1 MSYMTV
7 TVTILDP
14 RGDPMDV
21 TLGANHVQL
30 SKMYLDCSAARAN
43 PGLWAAQERAATR
56 IGVALAARRCLTPHA
71 EFTLAQLM
79 RMFPTNSLAEIA
91 MAERMD
97 FLRLRPGLKKFRINK
112 PFWAGHAYD
121 AARDIL
127 ARPEAADFWA
137 RHWGADLADIRLVTA
152 LMFTRA
158 RTIISDGGLH

>member
-1 MSYMTV
+1 MSYVTV

-21 TLGANHVQL
+21 VLGANHAQL
-30 SKMYLDCSAARAN
+30 SKMYLDCFVARAN
-43 PGLWAAQERAATR
+43 LGLWAAQEKAAMR

-71 EFTLAQLM
+71 EFTLAKLI

-97 FLRLRPGLKKFRINK
+97 FLRLLPCLKKFRINK

-121 AARDIL
+121 AARDTL
-127 ARPEAADFWA
+127 AHPEAADFWA
-137 RHWGADLADIRLVTA
+137 RHWGADPADIRLATA
-152 LMFTRA
+152 LTLARA
-158 RTIISDGGLH
+158 RAIISDGGLH